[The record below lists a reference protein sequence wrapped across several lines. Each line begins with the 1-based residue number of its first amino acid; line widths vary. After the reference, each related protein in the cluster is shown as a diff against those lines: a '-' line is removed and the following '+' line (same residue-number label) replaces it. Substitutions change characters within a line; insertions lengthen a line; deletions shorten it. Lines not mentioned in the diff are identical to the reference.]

1 MLQQKTLLAK
11 ENLFS
16 LRLVFMLI
24 ANLYCAWISI
34 INMAALVAQVVWV
47 LELVG
52 FIVLFYRVITSY

>member
-1 MLQQKTLLAK
+1 
-11 ENLFS
+11 
-16 LRLVFMLI
+16 MLI

-34 INMAALVAQVVWV
+34 INMVPQVAQVVWV